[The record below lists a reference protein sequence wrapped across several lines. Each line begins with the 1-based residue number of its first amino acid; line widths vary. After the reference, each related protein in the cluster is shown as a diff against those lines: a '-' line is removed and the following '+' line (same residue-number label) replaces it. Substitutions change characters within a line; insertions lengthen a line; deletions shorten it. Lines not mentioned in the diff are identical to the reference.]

1 MDILK
6 INPRVAVGG
15 IGAHLG
21 HLLIWGIRD
30 GIGLSLPDT
39 VEGSIIALAAF
50 VAGWAVKD

>member
-21 HLLIWGIRD
+21 HLLIWGIRA